1 MSHHPPTSDRNGNGS
16 CRRWDTYKAA
26 AAEADDYTRSRPCLR
41 RRDARYGHIVARRI
55 AGEEEEG
62 LGRDGKLNGAFVM
75 GVDSALD
82 VFEREGKQVAHF

>member
-1 MSHHPPTSDRNGNGS
+1 MAM
-16 CRRWDTYKAA
+16 AA
-26 AAEADDYTRSRPCLR
+26 AAGGTHIKLPRPR
-41 RRDARYGHIVARRI
+41 RMTILDLGHACDDARYGHIVARRI
-55 AGEEEEG
+55 AGEEEEEEEG